1 MLNTGPWF
9 RLPLVIQWLKQDYQ
23 VDFPVSKQPP
33 LHMSIAYGPISV
45 GKSTE
50 AGKRGRKR
58 KGENDIYQSS
68 QNSTETQKIDVEN
81 EEEIGV
87 KLCNFCGVIEVS

>member
-1 MLNTGPWF
+1 
-9 RLPLVIQWLKQDYQ
+9 
-23 VDFPVSKQPP
+23 
-33 LHMSIAYGPISV
+33 MSIAYGPISV